1 MKKIRD
7 FVKNLIIIAYI
18 LVIIFVT
25 ICLLSY
31 NDYGVA
37 VLDGNTLFPVIDS
50 DLEPNYTVGDLLIV
64 KKNKLVDVKVGDKV
78 FFYRTIAGE
87 VMVNIATITD
97 IEGVTLD
104 EYTYTIE
111 GNYKFSSSNFIGK
124 VDTAKVIPKV
134 GKILSILQ
142 SKWGFLFLGVFP
154 SLIAFLYT
162 LYTVVLEVQVPE
174 EEETKIKK
182 KSNKKKSV
190 DNKKSSKNNLKNK
203 LEENIN
209 LEKNK
214 INEEKNSSQDKE
226 KEIQDKEIKI
236 DASKIQE
243 EIKKTENKYN
253 ESKKESK
260 DEKEDNEEKA
270 SKTKEI
276 DNEFLKDEIKSTQNK
291 ISETSNLNN
300 VSNTKQAQTAEEKKK
315 ALIEAKMKS
324 MTEEEKKA
332 LIKAKLASMTEEE
345 KRALIEAKRKKMEAQ
360 KKEN

>member
-97 IEGVTLD
+97 VEGVTLD

-134 GKILSILQ
+134 GRILSILQ

-174 EEETKIKK
+174 EEETKTKK
-182 KSNKKKSV
+182 KSNKKKSA
-190 DNKKSSKNNLKNK
+190 NSKKSSKNDLKNK
-203 LEENIN
+203 LEEN
-209 LEKNK
+209 LEKNE
-214 INEEKNSSQDKE
+214 IDEEKNNSQDKE
-226 KEIQDKEIKI
+226 SEMKI
-236 DASKIQE
+236 DAPKIQE

-253 ESKKESK
+253 ESKN
-260 DEKEDNEEKA
+260 EKEDNEEKE
-270 SKTKEI
+270 SKTKVTG
-276 DNEFLKDEIKSTQNK
+276 NESVKNEVESTQNK
-291 ISETSNLNN
+291 IIETSNLNN